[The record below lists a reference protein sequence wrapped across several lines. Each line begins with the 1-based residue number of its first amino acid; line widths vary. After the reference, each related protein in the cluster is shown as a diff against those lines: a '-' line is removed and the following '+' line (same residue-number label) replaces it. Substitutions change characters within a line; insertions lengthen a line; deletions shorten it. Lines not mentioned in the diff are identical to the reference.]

1 MSTTLQLSNSITFH
15 KLHSNTGTQQV
26 SDFVINQI
34 SNSTTLQV
42 SYSETQQLG
51 NKVIKQLRNS
61 LTKKRAKSHKSFS
74 KIKDDKCFLERK
86 GVTRLH
92 LYCLEILFI
101 VRPCGHKK

>member
-51 NKVIKQLRNS
+51 N
-61 LTKKRAKSHKSFS
+61 
-74 KIKDDKCFLERK
+74 
-86 GVTRLH
+86 
-92 LYCLEILFI
+92 
-101 VRPCGHKK
+101 